1 MILFFEY
8 SVILRKLIDKME
20 IYKNTEIE
28 EESMYQKSVSSSLLS
43 ALYTVGSLFCKAY
56 TLENGTK

>member
-1 MILFFEY
+1 
-8 SVILRKLIDKME
+8 ME
-20 IYKNTEIE
+20 IYKNKAIG

-56 TLENGTK
+56 TLEYGTKWLFSEFSANQNNS